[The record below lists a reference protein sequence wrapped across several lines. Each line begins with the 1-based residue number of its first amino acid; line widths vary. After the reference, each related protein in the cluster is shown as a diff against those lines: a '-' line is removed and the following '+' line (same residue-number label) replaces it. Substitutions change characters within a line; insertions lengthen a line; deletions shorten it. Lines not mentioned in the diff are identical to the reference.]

1 MELDRATAELYIR
14 HAFTQMLSVADRLG
28 DGLVNERPLG
38 AAEAAALPTAGA
50 GARARES
57 DQWPQTNAVAA
68 LIVHCSGVTEFWI
81 GHVALGRP
89 TRRNRESEFSTTATL
104 AELRTIVDST
114 LSRVHEDLD
123 AIDAGKT
130 HPDKTGRQFL
140 LSGDES
146 DGAIMLHVLEELYQH
161 LGHMEIAADALMIRG

>member
-38 AAEAAALPTAGA
+38 P
-50 GARARES
+50 
-57 DQWPQTNAVAA
+57 DTNAVAA
-68 LIVHCSGVTEFWI
+68 LIVHCCGVTEFWI

-89 TRRNRESEFSTTATL
+89 TRRDRESEFSTTATL
-104 AELRTIVDST
+104 AELHTMVDST
-114 LSRVHEDLD
+114 LSRVHKDLD
-123 AIDAGKT
+123 AIDTGKT

-146 DGAIMLHVLEELYQH
+146 DGAIVLHVLEELYQH
-161 LGHMEIAADALMIRG
+161 LGHMEIAADALTIRG